1 MDLHFI
7 SQKPLS
13 YIQCTFYCAVD
24 LFSIIHGLYRFV
36 GDLFSYGVHT
46 VQKKIW
52 KCSLGLQSIP
62 IHHRKGVFENTAW
75 KCRLLISMWTENENW
90 AFQKCWLTH
99 DNHVIFLTAISSNTD
114 SKWPL
119 IFAFS
124 NSTLYCGQKTFDVFW
139 EWNLHFQILRQG
151 MRGTLYFGF

>member
-1 MDLHFI
+1 MYILLCCRFI
-7 SQKPLS
+7 FNHTWLISVCWGPFYLQCPHYAEENLKMQLRPTVYTNPSQ
-13 YIQCTFYCAVD
+13 
-24 LFSIIHGLYRFV
+24 
-36 GDLFSYGVHT
+36 
-46 VQKKIW
+46 
-52 KCSLGLQSIP
+52 
-62 IHHRKGVFENTAW
+62 KGVFENTAW

-139 EWNLHFQILRQG
+139 EFMKPPFSNSPARHERDLIFWFLINC
-151 MRGTLYFGF
+151 